1 MVNMHRKPKVLVIAL
16 EYYPIQNANTAI
28 TGKLVSHL
36 SDRFDFVIA
45 TQNIHNGP
53 EKETVQ
59 GIPVVRTP
67 FHAYSKRDKTDNNTA
82 SDLARMVY
90 LKLVSKYKGDE
101 IKRKNVY
108 FFVRDIGKLVNMEEI
123 DLIVSFSNPFESHY
137 CASLLA
143 EKHHIP
149 WIAYYLDPYFSN
161 ATYEKRD
168 LLKRKNSEAKRLAF
182 ASNVLLTYP
191 INEDYERLGIDF
203 RDKVVMTEMPGITA
217 NDAPK
222 TGKNPMDPVKT
233 GSKCSCYFVGNLYK
247 DIRTPDAAIQTFSLI
262 TEEADLFFVGE
273 TYRFLQDR
281 MKGSVDNV
289 HFLGRKPKE
298 EVARIYQEADILVNI
313 GNAIDNQMPSK
324 IFEYISTGKP
334 ILNFYKVPNCPTLKY
349 LKNYPLALNLYEPDV
364 LQDTER
370 YSKQIK
376 DFCMQNRGKT
386 VSAAWIREQF
396 NGNTDEAVANFLG
409 EQMKRALQ
417 ENQ

>member
-1 MVNMHRKPKVLVIAL
+1 MVNMHSKPKVLVIAL

-36 SDRFDFVIA
+36 CDRFDFVIA
-45 TQNIHNGP
+45 AQNIHNGP

-82 SDLARMVY
+82 SDLAKMVY

-182 ASNVLLTYP
+182 ASHVLLTYP

-217 NDAPK
+217 NDAPE
-222 TGKNPMDPVKT
+222 TGTNPAAPVKT

-247 DIRTPDAAIQTFSLI
+247 DIRTPDAVIQAFSLLQK
-262 TEEADLFFVGE
+262 ESDLFFVGE
-273 TYRFLQDR
+273 TYRFLQDK
-281 MKGSVDNV
+281 MKGSVANV
-289 HFLGRKPKE
+289 HFWGRKNKE
-298 EVARIYQEADILVNI
+298 EVAKIYQEADIPVNI

-364 LQDTER
+364 LHDTAGN
-370 YSKQIK
+370 SKKIK

-386 VSAAWIREQF
+386 VPAAWIRDRF
-396 NGNTDEAVANFLG
+396 NGNTDTAVAEFLG
-409 EQMKRALQ
+409 EQMERALQ
-417 ENQ
+417 KNQ